1 MSYEV
6 LILRRAQKELADLPK
21 TDYER
26 VRDAMAALAENP
38 RPAGCKKLVG
48 RDGWR
53 IRSGDYRAI
62 YEIDDDRQK
71 VTVLHVGH
79 RRDIYS

>member
-6 LILRRAQKELADLPK
+6 LILRRAQKELAALTKVDF
-21 TDYER
+21 ER
-26 VRDAMAALAENP
+26 VRGEVLSLADHP
-38 RPAGCKKLVG
+38 RPAGCRKLVG

-53 IRSGDYRAI
+53 VRVGSYRVI
-62 YEIDDDRQK
+62 YQIDDEKQQ

-79 RRDIYS
+79 RRDVYE

>member
-6 LILRRAQKELADLPK
+6 FILRRAQKELANLPK

-26 VRDAMAALAENP
+26 MRNAVVVLAENP
-38 RPAGCKKLVG
+38 RPAGCKKLTG
-48 RDGWR
+48 REGWR

-62 YEIDDDRQK
+62 YEIDDTQK
-71 VTVLHVGH
+71 RVTVLHIGH
-79 RRDIYS
+79 RRDVYS